1 MEAVDR
7 YTLGKSERLYGKREF
22 EELMSSGKS
31 FMVYPLRVIWRLESR
46 GADNPPV
53 RIAVSVSKRR
63 FKRAVKRNRVKRLVR
78 EAYRLHKYDF
88 HALVPAG
95 QTLDLLFIYV
105 HDELPD
111 YARIEKAIVHAIRKT
126 EKLLAP
132 GDNLDSSAAD

>member
-1 MEAVDR
+1 MKMADR
-7 YTLGKSERLYGKREF
+7 YTLCKSERLRGKLEF
-22 EELMSSGKS
+22 EKLMSSGKS
-31 FMVYPLRVIWRLESR
+31 FIVYPLRVIWRLESR
-46 GADNPPV
+46 DADNPPV
-53 RIAVSVSKRR
+53 RVAVSVSKRR

-88 HALVPAG
+88 HAFVPAG
-95 QTLDLLFIYV
+95 QMLDLLFIYV

-132 GDNLDSSAAD
+132 GDNLDSSATD

>member
-78 EAYRLHKYDF
+78 EAYRLHKYGF
-88 HALVPAG
+88 HALVPTG

>member
-78 EAYRLHKYDF
+78 EAYRLHKYGF
-88 HALVPAG
+88 HPLVSAG

-126 EKLLAP
+126 EKRLAP